1 METADHDQ
9 GEASMPSTPDP
20 TSSPTRLAAL
30 PAWLLACASTSVV
43 MLSTLLAVAP
53 AHAARARVA
62 SVALTRVTVTG
73 VKLTVTGRV
82 TLPLN
87 TAGERKRTE
96 VALTLTDGP
105 GKLERF
111 TARLNAKDRFT
122 ATHVTKLTGA
132 LGLGVLV
139 KIAGRQSGR
148 KLVKTI
154 SVAASSKPGTP
165 GGATP
170 GATAPGSPGPS
181 TQGTQLV
188 GLFQLQAGQ
197 QAVSGALSGTYF
209 RMIGVKNGNSTALD
223 QNYTLLSPGTDGGFE
238 TDAFQEPPTPAFAS
252 ITPAN
257 QPTGDALANRIV
269 QPQKFFGVNFSIVTA
284 PTDLQAGLPDP
295 LPQIVDSGGVLS
307 GQVTDWT
314 AQWNGLSFNQG
325 SPKPNGAYPTGG
337 LPASIWGGG
346 GTIALQ
352 GTYSAATGRFVLE
365 WQSLIEGGPFNGFT
379 GQWHLEGTFV
389 PRA

>member
-1 METADHDQ
+1 MT
-9 GEASMPSTPDP
+9 STP
-20 TSSPTRLAAL
+20 RLAVGRPR
-30 PAWLLACASTSVV
+30 PAASRPWFLTSVLV
-43 MLSTLLAVAP
+43 LAVALMAVLAATP
-53 AHAARARVA
+53 AHAAKGKVA
-62 SVALTRVTVTG
+62 
-73 VKLTVTGRV
+73 KLTIAGVTIKSATGDPTITVSGRV

-87 TAGERKRTE
+87 NARERKRTE

-139 KIAGRQSGR
+139 KIAGRQSGK

-154 SVAASSKPGTP
+154 SVVAVTKSGTP
-165 GGATP
+165 GAAGTTP
-170 GATAPGSPGPS
+170 GATSPGSPGSPS
-181 TQGTQLV
+181 ATSTQLV
-188 GLFQLQAGQ
+188 GLFQLAAGQ

-209 RMIGVKNGNSTALD
+209 RMIGVENGNSTALD

-238 TDAFQEPPTPAFAS
+238 TNAFQEPPTPAFAS
-252 ITPAN
+252 ISPADL
-257 QPTGDALANRIV
+257 PTGDALANRIV

-284 PTDLQAGLPDP
+284 PTDLQAGLADP
-295 LPQIVDSGGVLS
+295 LPQIVDTGGVLS
-307 GQVTDWT
+307 GQITDWT

-325 SPKPNGAYPTGG
+325 SPKPNGTYPTGG

-352 GTYSAATGRFVLE
+352 GTYSAATGHFVLE

-389 PRA
+389 SRA